1 MDKQW
6 LNNQINMMLAKKY
19 SQPMTPQERVKG
31 GASALPVIG
40 DAISGYDA
48 YQSAKQGDYMGAAL
62 NAVGML
68 PLVPGLAGIMKPVS
82 KSDELL
88 ATIKTTI
95 PSLPGDSGFMRQD
108 VKPVTEWFSDLLNKN
123 NVPHETIFSGS
134 SYGPSTYTKIHG
146 LNDEVRISNH
156 SKGAFNNQF
165 YNSPVTPEEFHN
177 IIMNAGKS
185 VKRSPSEI
193 DEILKNQDLQRV
205 KELYPRLIKSADKK
219 LSRGKGISNSEKMAI
234 DLRNS
239 GYENP

>member
-40 DAISGYDA
+40 DALSGYDA
-48 YQSAKQGDYMGAAL
+48 YQSAKQGDYLGAAL
-62 NAVGML
+62 NAIGAL
-68 PLVPGLAGIMKPVS
+68 PLLPSLAGITKPFS

-95 PSLPGDSGFMRQD
+95 PSLPGNKGFMRED
-108 VKPVTEWFSDLLNKN
+108 VKPVTEWFSDLLRKN

-134 SYGPSTYTKIHG
+134 SYGPSTYTKVHG
-146 LNDEVRISNH
+146 IPDEVRISNH

-165 YNSPVTPEEFHN
+165 YNSPIDPEDFLKIINSADKAVRKTP
-177 IIMNAGKS
+177 AQ
-185 VKRSPSEI
+185 I
-193 DEILKNQDLQRV
+193 DEILRNEDLQRV

-219 LSRGKGISNSEKMAI
+219 LSKGKGISNSEQMAV
-234 DLRNS
+234 DLRKS